1 MQQII
6 QYISDNLAAII
17 LIWQSLFI
25 ALSGACELFGLTKLS
40 KIFGTTAVLDL
51 GRILRYLKIVVD
63 LIEAQKKSRAASAIA
78 KFGLVMLL
86 ASLSSGCSFLRS
98 PTFWDGIEKTC
109 EIAIALTPE
118 AKARALA
125 TGTPVEAVAE
135 LVCGIAD
142 VLEPFV
148 REESERRAG
157 RKLPTPAA
165 RQAVE
170 IAKGKGVL

>member
-25 ALSGACELFGLTKLS
+25 ALSGACELFGWTKLS
-40 KIFGTTAVLDL
+40 KFFGTTAALDL
-51 GRILRYLKIVVD
+51 GRVLRYLR
-63 LIEAQKKSRAASAIA
+63 LIIEFAYASKKAQTAKSIA
-78 KFGLVMLL
+78 KCSLVVSLL
-86 ASLSSGCSFLRS
+86 ALSGCSFLRS

-109 EIAIALTPE
+109 EVSIALTPE

-125 TGTPVEAVAE
+125 TGTPVESVAE

-148 REESERRAG
+148 REESEKRAG
-157 RKLPTPAA
+157 RKLAVPAV